1 VPHVEQELHTLPGH
15 PILVCSCCSIISFLC
30 SVLEIV
36 VCPFAI
42 ALFVLPI
49 KASDYPFG
57 IFNVTSLNRFK
68 LPLVVKCCGH
78 VQNHLTI

>member
-1 VPHVEQELHTLPGH
+1 MMQGPACDYDERSPL
-15 PILVCSCCSIISFLC
+15 
-30 SVLEIV
+30 
-36 VCPFAI
+36 AI